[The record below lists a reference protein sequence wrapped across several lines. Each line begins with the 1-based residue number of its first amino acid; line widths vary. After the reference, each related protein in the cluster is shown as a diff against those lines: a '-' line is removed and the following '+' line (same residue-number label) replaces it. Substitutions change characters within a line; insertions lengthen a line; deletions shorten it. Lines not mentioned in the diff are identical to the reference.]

1 MRMSTRGAATIA
13 AMVRAATMTALAFAV
28 AWPHP
33 IAAQD
38 GPGRATQGGGPQ
50 GGEPQQRA
58 RVRGDLE
65 RRQQAL
71 RERQNQARRA
81 RVAARQGPMASEPFA
96 SVVRI
101 GRDGAFSLVN
111 TSGKVTI
118 TGGGGDDVRIDATKR
133 VWRAAEAEAR
143 AALPEIEIHVTER
156 AGAVDVRTVFP
167 RPGVLNAEVEYT
179 ITLPARTSV
188 SIRAGSGDVR
198 VTNVRGELRAEA
210 VAGSI
215 TASSVGQVRMLRTV
229 SGAIQLDTAESTDL
243 MASTLGGLLTVR
255 QLTARSADLRSM
267 NGNVSIVDSNTDQVT
282 MQSFSGRVEYTGPLA
297 RTGRY
302 SLQSQSGDVR
312 VAPSGTD
319 DFEVEA
325 TAVNGSVRS
334 EFPLTLLDERRASP
348 RPSGRGLRGRMSRG
362 ARVMRGLSG
371 DGGALVTLR
380 SFSGDIT
387 IARR

>member
-1 MRMSTRGAATIA
+1 MAAT
-13 AMVRAATMTALAFAV
+13 VRAATLMALAFAAAGPCPV
-28 AWPHP
+28 
-33 IAAQD
+33 AAQD
-38 GPGRATQGGGPQ
+38 GPGGATEGR
-50 GGEPQQRA
+50 EPQQRA
-58 RVRGDLE
+58 RVRGDVE

-101 GRDGAFSLVN
+101 GRDGAFSLVS
-111 TSGKVTI
+111 TSGNVTI
-118 TGGGGDDVRIDATKR
+118 TGGGGDDVRIDAIKR
-133 VWRAAEAEAR
+133 VWRATEAGAK
-143 AALPEIEIHVTER
+143 AALPGIGIQVTER
-156 AGAVDVRTVFP
+156 AGALDVRTIFP
-167 RPGVLNAEVEYT
+167 RPGVLDAEVEYT
-179 ITLPARTSV
+179 ITVPARSSV
-188 SIRAGSGDVR
+188 SVRTGSGDVR
-198 VTNVRGELRAEA
+198 VINVRGELRAEA

-215 TASSVGQVRMLRTV
+215 TASSVGQVRTLRTV

-255 QLTARSADLRSM
+255 DLKARTADLRSM
-267 NGNVSIVDSNTDQVT
+267 NGDVSVVDSDTDHVT
-282 MQSFSGRVEYTGPLA
+282 MQSFSGRVEYTGRLA
-297 RTGRY
+297 KAGRY

-312 VAPSGTD
+312 VTPSGTD

-334 EFPLTLLDERRASP
+334 DFPLTVTDERRTSP
-348 RPSGRGLRGRMSRG
+348 RLSGRGVRGRMSRG
-362 ARVMRGLSG
+362 ARVMRGRSG

>member
-1 MRMSTRGAATIA
+1 
-13 AMVRAATMTALAFAV
+13 
-28 AWPHP
+28 
-33 IAAQD
+33 
-38 GPGRATQGGGPQ
+38 
-50 GGEPQQRA
+50 
-58 RVRGDLE
+58 
-65 RRQQAL
+65 
-71 RERQNQARRA
+71 
-81 RVAARQGPMASEPFA
+81 
-96 SVVRI
+96 
-101 GRDGAFSLVN
+101 
-111 TSGKVTI
+111 
-118 TGGGGDDVRIDATKR
+118 
-133 VWRAAEAEAR
+133 
-143 AALPEIEIHVTER
+143 
-156 AGAVDVRTVFP
+156 
-167 RPGVLNAEVEYT
+167 
-179 ITLPARTSV
+179 
-188 SIRAGSGDVR
+188 
-198 VTNVRGELRAEA
+198 
-210 VAGSI
+210 
-215 TASSVGQVRMLRTV
+215 
-229 SGAIQLDTAESTDL
+229 